1 MQNVCPQISELDL
14 RSNMLTSLPEELAEL
29 KTIKNVKL
37 NYNKFSSF
45 PPVLASLPRL
55 LVRAPPCALP
65 PPLCWRE
72 EPRTERMDGCVC
84 VCAESGDERQ
94 PADNAGRQYRKD
106 ARGERD

>member
-55 LVRAPPCALP
+55 LASP
-65 PPLCWRE
+65 PP
-72 EPRTERMDGCVC
+72 
-84 VCAESGDERQ
+84 Q
-94 PADNAGRQYRKD
+94 PASVP
-106 ARGERD
+106 ARPPNCTARRRRC

>member
-37 NYNKFSSF
+37 NYNKFTSF

-55 LVRAPPCALP
+55 LVRAP
-65 PPLCWRE
+65 
-72 EPRTERMDGCVC
+72 VC
-84 VCAESGDERQ
+84 PYVSLVT
-94 PADNAGRQYRKD
+94 
-106 ARGERD
+106 